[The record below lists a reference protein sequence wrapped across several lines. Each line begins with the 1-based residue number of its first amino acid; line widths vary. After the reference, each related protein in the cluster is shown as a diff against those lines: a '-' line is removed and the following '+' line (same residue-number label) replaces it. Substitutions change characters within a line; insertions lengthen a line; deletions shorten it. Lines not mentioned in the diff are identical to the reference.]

1 MEKVTTLVQSI
12 GKSLMKAMTES
23 SARRNK
29 KDKVVK
35 ELVLKRFCYHPKGTL
50 GVIEVDG
57 EKFYSI
63 ERPWL
68 NNKPNVSCIPTGSYD
83 MGWRQSPRFG
93 ETWHVKEVE
102 GRTHILIHVAN
113 FPDDVQGCIG
123 LGTGLMGDRI
133 AVSNSRAAV
142 KKFED
147 LTRDSEWRLT
157 VSNVLHAGLPKM

>member
-1 MEKVTTLVQSI
+1 MEDI
-12 GKSLMKAMTES
+12 H
-23 SARRNK
+23 
-29 KDKVVK
+29 
-35 ELVLKRFCYHPKGTL
+35 LKRFCYHPAGTL
-50 GVIEVDG
+50 GVIELGD

-63 ERPWL
+63 ERPWV
-68 NNKPNVSCIPTGSYD
+68 NNEPNISCIPTGSYD
-83 MGWRQSPRFG
+83 MGWRKSPRFG
-93 ETWHVKEVE
+93 ETWHIKEVE

-113 FPDDVQGCIG
+113 FPTDVQGCIG

-157 VSNVLHAGLPKM
+157 VSNVLHAGLSKM